1 MRLFSR
7 GVADRRSPFRTPTL
21 ATTSPTGCPSLRT
34 VVLRGFNPA
43 TRCITIHTDR
53 RSPKI
58 HEIRQSPNV
67 ALHVYDAGAA
77 IQLRLEAT
85 AAIHIEDE
93 VTNEAWARTPPMSRV
108 VYAMNPPPGTPVS
121 EPPPN
126 PESID
131 HTAANFAVLRLT
143 FDRLEWLWLSHEGHR
158 RAAFTWD
165 AAATPHA
172 TWLAP

>member
-1 MRLFSR
+1 
-7 GVADRRSPFRTPTL
+7 
-21 ATTSPTGCPSLRT
+21 
-34 VVLRGFNPA
+34 
-43 TRCITIHTDR
+43 
-53 RSPKI
+53 
-58 HEIRQSPNV
+58 V
-67 ALHVYDAGAA
+67 ALHVYAPAAA

-93 VTNEAWARTPPMSRV
+93 VTNKAWARTPPMSRV

-131 HTAANFAVLRLT
+131 HTATNFAVLRLT

-165 AAATPHA
+165 NAANPHA